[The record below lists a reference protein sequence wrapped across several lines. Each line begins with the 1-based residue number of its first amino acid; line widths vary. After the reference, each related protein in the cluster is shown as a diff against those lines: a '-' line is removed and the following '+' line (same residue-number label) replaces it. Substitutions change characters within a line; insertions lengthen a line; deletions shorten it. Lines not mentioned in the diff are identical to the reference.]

1 MSPSDREV
9 NRGVPVPKV
18 FVTQEV
24 TTANYSDIERFGEP
38 VFLSA
43 SEVSNVP
50 DSLHNQKLVG
60 LIRERFHEYDPG
72 VDFIAPSG
80 SPIIAGLVF
89 ALAREKGD
97 TFNVLKWNNRDRV
110 YTAIRIGVKG
120 VTGVY

>member
-1 MSPSDREV
+1 M
-9 NRGVPVPKV
+9 PKV

-60 LIRERFHEYDPG
+60 LIRERFNEYDPG

-97 TFNVLKWNNRDRV
+97 TFNVLKWNNRDRI

-120 VTGVY
+120 VTGVS

>member
-1 MSPSDREV
+1 MI
-9 NRGVPVPKV
+9 KV

-24 TTANYSDIERFGEP
+24 ATANYSDLERFGDP

-60 LIRERFHEYDPG
+60 LIRERFESYDPTM
-72 VDFIAPSG
+72 DFIAPSG

-97 TFNVLKWNNRDRV
+97 TFNVLKWNNRDRQ
-110 YTAIRIGVKG
+110 YTAIRIGIKG
-120 VTGVY
+120 VIGVN

>member
-1 MSPSDREV
+1 MA
-9 NRGVPVPKV
+9 KV
-18 FVTQEV
+18 FITQEV
-24 TTANYSDIERFGEP
+24 TTANYSDVERFGEP
-38 VFLSA
+38 IFLSA

-60 LIRERFHEYDPG
+60 LIRERFSEYDPG

-97 TFNVLKWNNRDRV
+97 TFNVLKWNNRDRI

>member
-1 MSPSDREV
+1 MDRSTTIEEILAT
-9 NRGVPVPKV
+9 PKV
-18 FVTQEV
+18 YVTQEV
-24 TTANYSDIERFGEP
+24 LSADYTDIERFGEP

-60 LIRERFHEYDPG
+60 IIRDRFSSYDPD

-89 ALAREKGD
+89 ALARETTD
-97 TFNVLKWNNRDRV
+97 VFNVLKWNNRDRA
-110 YTAIRIGVKG
+110 YTPVRIGIKGVKG
-120 VTGVY
+120 AH

>member
-1 MSPSDREV
+1 MER
-9 NRGVPVPKV
+9 PKV
-18 FVTQEV
+18 YITQEV
-24 TTANYSDIERFGEP
+24 TTANYFDVERFGDP

-60 LIRERFHEYDPG
+60 LIRERFAGYRPG
-72 VDFIAPSG
+72 IDFIAPSG

-89 ALAREKGD
+89 ALAREQTD
-97 TFNVLKWNNRDRV
+97 TFNVLKWNNRDRQ

>member
-1 MSPSDREV
+1 M
-9 NRGVPVPKV
+9 PKV

-60 LIRERFHEYDPG
+60 LIRERFAEYDPAL
-72 VDFIAPSG
+72 DFIAPSG

-97 TFNVLKWNNRDRV
+97 TFNVLKWNNRDRI
-110 YTAIRIGVKG
+110 YTPIRIGVKG

>member
-1 MSPSDREV
+1 MA
-9 NRGVPVPKV
+9 KV
-18 FVTQEV
+18 FITQEV
-24 TTANYSDIERFGEP
+24 TTANYSDVERFGEP

-60 LIRERFHEYDPG
+60 LIRERFNEYDPG

-97 TFNVLKWNNRDRV
+97 TFNVLKWNNRDRI

-120 VTGVY
+120 VTGAH

>member
-1 MSPSDREV
+1 MI
-9 NRGVPVPKV
+9 KV
-18 FVTQEV
+18 YVTQEV
-24 TTANYSDIERFGEP
+24 AIANYSDIERFGEP

-43 SEVSNVP
+43 SELSNVP

-60 LIRERFHEYDPG
+60 LIRERFSDYDPG

-97 TFNVLKWNNRDRV
+97 TFNVLKWNNRDRQ
-110 YTAIRIGVKG
+110 YTPIRIGLKG
-120 VTGVY
+120 VIGVN

>member
-1 MSPSDREV
+1 
-9 NRGVPVPKV
+9 VPKV

-60 LIRERFHEYDPG
+60 LIRERFDGYDPG

-110 YTAIRIGVKG
+110 YTAIRIGIKG
-120 VTGVY
+120 VTGAY

>member
-1 MSPSDREV
+1 MQR
-9 NRGVPVPKV
+9 PKV
-18 FVTQEV
+18 FITQEV
-24 TTANYSDIERFGEP
+24 TTANYQDIERFGDP

-43 SEVSNVP
+43 SEISNVP

-60 LIRERFHEYDPG
+60 LIRERFAEYNPG

-89 ALAREKGD
+89 ALAREKGES
-97 TFNVLKWNNRDRV
+97 FNVLKWNNRDRQ
-110 YTAIRIGVKG
+110 YTAIRIGIKG

>member
-1 MSPSDREV
+1 MA
-9 NRGVPVPKV
+9 KV
-18 FVTQEV
+18 FITQEV
-24 TTANYSDIERFGEP
+24 TTANYSDVERFGEP

-60 LIRERFHEYDPG
+60 LIRERFNEYDPG

-97 TFNVLKWNNRDRV
+97 TFNVLKWNNRDRI

-120 VTGVY
+120 VTGAY

>member
-1 MSPSDREV
+1 M
-9 NRGVPVPKV
+9 PKV

-60 LIRERFHEYDPG
+60 LIRERFAEYDPAL
-72 VDFIAPSG
+72 DFIAPSG

-89 ALAREKGD
+89 ALARERGD
-97 TFNVLKWNNRDRV
+97 TFNVLKWNNRDRI
-110 YTAIRIGVKG
+110 YTPIRIGVKG